1 MSPASYLTAP
11 PRVAAPSIAP
21 ARPVSSIRHVT
32 TGIWIGLGIFLLA
45 LLLGTVWVGY
55 QVVKSWKYMRDLSG
69 MLEEVGKLARS
80 AEDIQIRLTNVERQ
94 VSDLQRQV
102 DSLGVSVARAKA
114 LAGAASEVRS
124 LVDNVRGFVPTK

>member
-21 ARPVSSIRHVT
+21 ARLVSSICPVT

-45 LLLGTVWVGY
+45 LLVGTIWVGY
-55 QVVKSWKYMRDLSG
+55 QVVKSWKQMKELSR
-69 MLEEVGKLARS
+69 LLDEVTKLTRS
-80 AEDIQIRLTNVERQ
+80 AEDIQNRLTNVERQ
-94 VSDLQRQV
+94 VADLQTQV
-102 DSLGVSVARAKA
+102 DSLSVSLARARA

-124 LVDNVRGFVPTK
+124 LIGNVRAFVPTK